1 MTPWRIKR
9 SNIGK
14 LREAARMAMDHQ
26 VMLSMDI
33 DRLMTLSLAP
43 WQRRPKVEAFE
54 RQHVVLGIFRADPGE
69 GLGDV
74 FSRLLE
80 EAEHAGAPMP
90 DGAGQDAA
98 EGMRP

>member
-1 MTPWRIKR
+1 
-9 SNIGK
+9 
-14 LREAARMAMDHQ
+14 MALVHS
-26 VMLSMDI
+26 VMLSLDI

-54 RQHVVLGIFRADPGE
+54 RQHVVLGIFRADPVE
-69 GLGDV
+69 DQDDV

-80 EAEHAGAPMP
+80 DAVHACAPMP
-90 DGAGQDAA
+90 DGAVGQDAA